1 MLGFEEEGIIY
12 EMKIKILSFSPIFE
26 NPILIVSV
34 SITLIIVFFTIFSL
48 LIYFGQHQK
57 KHQMAI
63 QQRIH
68 HYLVYRVNLKLD
80 VVYEFDPK
88 NPGKEKIMQLS
99 QFLKKFSASE
109 SEKIYKWWEKLL
121 TSKLDTSWILTSKTI
136 KKKNFRQL
144 IFEVVKIDEIK
155 QTIHLHQYGLKYLK
169 PNPKKAILRSMVIS
183 SQQALDVIKKLPE
196 KNGALISIFMMFPRS
211 GLDEQFKYFYLSQI
225 KEKLIPY
232 LSPTTL
238 LIDSANDILVL
249 VTKAAETYEYMQTA
263 QGLYQ
268 VISQYVEV
276 NALES
281 LIKFNMAII
290 EHKHF
295 PNDFRNLMRKSRE
308 LNQLMIKRKLSI
320 LPYETNQ
327 PIVQALQTNE
337 TVFADDLYRQLKFTL
352 NFRPLITQEDMSVFG
367 QQVMIQPQSST
378 SLSTLEILQDANE
391 LMTYTKEFY
400 RRYIYLIGQVVLPSI
415 DQIILVPFSLVI
427 KPFEFLNDIKNL
439 TNAKNLIILLD
450 ELEIKELAATEVSLK
465 AWAEPFHRFGIRF
478 ALSIDDLNSNLPDE
492 IYQYFDFYLLNYKR
506 IVNVENTQ
514 KTAIQL
520 KLIFQT
526 FNKFDKPFILV
537 DLLSEASLELLPLKH
552 VKIMGADWMMGYQ
565 TNPDQPSKRT
575 LNKVKALINKQEQYY
590 GKTN

>member
-1 MLGFEEEGIIY
+1 
-12 EMKIKILSFSPIFE
+12 MKKLILTWSWL
-26 NPILIVSV
+26 PILEDPTLFIAVA
-34 SITLIIVFFTIFSL
+34 ITVLL
-48 LIYFGQHQK
+48 LIMIIFGYFIYLTQRQN
-57 KHQMAI
+57 KHQLAI

-68 HYLVYRVNLKLD
+68 HYLVYRINLKLD

-88 NPGKEKIMQLS
+88 HPGKEKVMQLS
-99 QFLKKFSASE
+99 QFLKKFSAIE
-109 SEKIYKWWEKLL
+109 SEKIYQWWEKLL
-121 TSKLDTSWILTSKTI
+121 ASKLDTSWILTSKTLR
-136 KKKNFRQL
+136 KRNYRQV
-144 IFEVVKIDEIK
+144 IFEVVKIDENK

-169 PNPKKAILRSMVIS
+169 PNPKKAILKSMVIS
-183 SQQALDVIKKLPE
+183 FQQALDVIKKLPA
-196 KNGALISIFMMFPRS
+196 KNGALVSIFMMFPRT

-249 VTKAAETYEYMQTA
+249 LTKAAETYEYVQTA

-295 PNDFRNLMRKSRE
+295 PNDFRNLMRKSKE
-308 LNQLMIKRKLSI
+308 LNQVMIKRKVTI

-327 PIVQALQTNE
+327 PIVQALQSNE
-337 TVFADDLYRQLKFTL
+337 SVFVEDLYHQLKFTL
-352 NFRPLITQEDMSVFG
+352 NFRPLINQEDMAVFG
-367 QQVMIQPQSST
+367 HQVIIQPQNPT
-378 SLSTLEILQDANE
+378 GLTTLELLQDANE

-400 RRYIYLIGQVVLPSI
+400 RRYLYLIGQVVLPRI
-415 DQIILVPFSLVI
+415 DQLLLVPMSLVI

-439 TNAKNLIILLD
+439 PNAKNLVLLLD
-450 ELEIKELAATEVSLK
+450 ETEIKELAPTEVSLK
-465 AWAEPFHRFGIRF
+465 AWAEPFHRLGIQF
-478 ALSIDDLNSNLPDE
+478 ALSIDEFSSNLPDE
-492 IYQYFDFYLLNYKR
+492 IYQYFQFYFLNYKR
-506 IVNVENTQ
+506 IINVENTQ

-526 FNKFDKPFILV
+526 FNKFNKPFILV
-537 DLLSEASLELLPLKH
+537 DLLSEASLELIPLKH
-552 VKIMGADWMMGYQ
+552 VKIIGADWIMGYQ
-565 TNPDQPSKRT
+565 TSPDQPSKRT
-575 LNKVKALINKQEQYY
+575 TNKVKALVNKQEEYY

>member
-1 MLGFEEEGIIY
+1 
-12 EMKIKILSFSPIFE
+12 MKKLILTWSWL
-26 NPILIVSV
+26 PILEDPTLFIAVA
-34 SITLIIVFFTIFSL
+34 ITVLL
-48 LIYFGQHQK
+48 LIMIIFGYFIYLTQSQN
-57 KHQMAI
+57 KHQLAI

-68 HYLVYRVNLKLD
+68 HYLVYRINLKLD

-88 NPGKEKIMQLS
+88 HPGKEKIIQLS
-99 QFLKKFSASE
+99 QFLKKFSAIE
-109 SEKIYKWWEKLL
+109 SEKIYQWWEKLL
-121 TSKLDTSWILTSKTI
+121 TSKLDTSWILTSKTLR
-136 KKKNFRQL
+136 KRNYRQV
-144 IFEVVKIDEIK
+144 IFEVVKIDENK

-169 PNPKKAILRSMVIS
+169 PNPKKAILKSMVIS
-183 SQQALDVIKKLPE
+183 SQQALDVIKKLPA
-196 KNGALISIFMMFPRS
+196 KNGALVSIFMMFPRT

-249 VTKAAETYEYMQTA
+249 LTKAAETYEYVQTA

-295 PNDFRNLMRKSRE
+295 PNDFSKLMRKSKE
-308 LNQLMIKRKLSI
+308 LNQVMIKRKVTI

-327 PIVQALQTNE
+327 PIVQALQSNE
-337 TVFADDLYRQLKFTL
+337 SVFVEDLYHQLKFTL
-352 NFRPLITQEDMSVFG
+352 NFRPLINQEDMAVFG
-367 QQVMIQPQSST
+367 HQVIIQPQNPT
-378 SLSTLEILQDANE
+378 GLTMLELLQDANE

-400 RRYIYLIGQVVLPSI
+400 RRYLYLIGQVVLPRI
-415 DQIILVPFSLVI
+415 DQLLLVPMSLVI

-439 TNAKNLIILLD
+439 PNAKNLVLLLD
-450 ELEIKELAATEVSLK
+450 ETEIKELAPTEVSLK
-465 AWAEPFHRFGIRF
+465 AWAEPFHRLGIQF
-478 ALSIDDLNSNLPDE
+478 ALSIDEFSSNLPDE
-492 IYQYFDFYLLNYKR
+492 IYQYFQFYFLNYKR
-506 IVNVENTQ
+506 IINLENTL

-526 FNKFDKPFILV
+526 FNKFNKPFILV
-537 DLLSEASLELLPLKH
+537 DLLSEASLELIPLKH
-552 VKIMGADWMMGYQ
+552 VKIMGADWIMGYQ
-565 TNPDQPSKRT
+565 TSPDQPSKRT
-575 LNKVKALINKQEQYY
+575 TNKVKALINKQEEYY

>member
-1 MLGFEEEGIIY
+1 
-12 EMKIKILSFSPIFE
+12 MKFKILSWLPILN
-26 NPILIVSV
+26 NPIPFLVIGIFLI
-34 SITLIIVFFTIFSL
+34 TFLIIIFSFL
-48 LIYFGQHQK
+48 LYFHQQQK
-57 KHQMAI
+57 KHRLAI

-68 HYLVYRVNLKLD
+68 HYLVYRINLKLD

-88 NPGKEKIMQLS
+88 HPGKEKIIQVS
-99 QFLKKFSASE
+99 QFLKRFSAIE

-136 KKKNFRQL
+136 RKNNYRQM
-144 IFEVVKIDEIK
+144 IFEVVKIDETK
-155 QTIHLHQYGLKYLK
+155 QTIHFHQYGLKYLK
-169 PNPKKAILRSMVIS
+169 PNPKKSILKSMVIS
-183 SQQALDVIKKLPE
+183 SQQALDVIKKLPA
-196 KNGALISIFMMFPRS
+196 KNGAFISIFMMFPRT

-232 LSPTTL
+232 LTPNTL

-281 LIKFNMAII
+281 LIKFNMSII

-327 PIVQALQTNE
+327 PIVQTLQSNE
-337 TVFADDLYRQLKFTL
+337 SMFAEDLYHQLKFSI
-352 NFRPLITQEDMSVFG
+352 NFRPLIRQEDMSVFG
-367 QQVMIQPQSST
+367 QQLIIQPQIAT
-378 SLSTLEILQDANE
+378 PLTTLELLQDANE
-391 LMTYTKEFY
+391 LMSYTKDFY
-400 RRYIYLIGQVVLPSI
+400 RRYLYLIGQVVLPSLN
-415 DQIILVPFSLVI
+415 QIILVPFSLVI

-439 TNAKNLIILLD
+439 ANAKNLVLLLD
-450 ELEIKELAATEVSLK
+450 ELEVKELATTEVSLK
-465 AWAEPFHRFGIRF
+465 AWAEPFRRFGIKF
-478 ALSIDDLNSNLPDE
+478 ALSIDDISSNLPDE
-492 IYQYFDFYLLNYKR
+492 IYQYFDFYFLNYKR
-506 IVNVENTQ
+506 IVNIENTQ
-514 KTAIQL
+514 KTSIQL
-520 KLIFQT
+520 KLIFQN
-526 FNKFDKPFILV
+526 FNKFDKPIILV
-537 DLLSEASLELLPLKH
+537 DLLSEASLELLPIKH
-552 VKIMGADWMMGYQ
+552 VKIMGADWIMGYQ
-565 TNPDQPSKRT
+565 TNPDEPSKRA
-575 LNKVKALINKQEQYY
+575 LSKLKSLINKQEQYY

>member
-1 MLGFEEEGIIY
+1 
-12 EMKIKILSFSPIFE
+12 MKFKIFTWLPILN
-26 NPILIVSV
+26 NPIPFLVIGIFLI
-34 SITLIIVFFTIFSL
+34 TFLIIIFSFL
-48 LIYFGQHQK
+48 LYFHQQQK
-57 KHQMAI
+57 KHRLAI

-68 HYLVYRVNLKLD
+68 HYLVYRINLKLD

-88 NPGKEKIMQLS
+88 HPGKEKIIQVS
-99 QFLKKFSASE
+99 QFLKRFSAIE

-136 KKKNFRQL
+136 RKNNYRQM
-144 IFEVVKIDEIK
+144 IFEVVKIDETK
-155 QTIHLHQYGLKYLK
+155 QTIHFHQYGLKYLK
-169 PNPKKAILRSMVIS
+169 PNPKKSILKSMVIS
-183 SQQALDVIKKLPE
+183 SQQALDVIKKLPA
-196 KNGALISIFMMFPRS
+196 KNGAFISIFMMFPRT

-232 LSPTTL
+232 LTPNTL

-281 LIKFNMAII
+281 LIKFNMSII

-327 PIVQALQTNE
+327 PIVQTLQSNE
-337 TVFADDLYRQLKFTL
+337 SMFAEDLYHQLKFSI
-352 NFRPLITQEDMSVFG
+352 NFRPLICQEDMSVFG
-367 QQVMIQPQSST
+367 QQLIIQPQIAT
-378 SLSTLEILQDANE
+378 PLTTLELLQDANE
-391 LMTYTKEFY
+391 LMSYTKDFY
-400 RRYIYLIGQVVLPSI
+400 RRYLYLIGQVVLPSLN
-415 DQIILVPFSLVI
+415 QIILVPFSLVI

-439 TNAKNLIILLD
+439 ANAKNLVLLLD
-450 ELEIKELAATEVSLK
+450 ELEVKELATTEVSLK
-465 AWAEPFHRFGIRF
+465 AWAETFRRFGIKF
-478 ALSIDDLNSNLPDE
+478 ALSIDDISSNLPDE
-492 IYQYFDFYLLNYKR
+492 IYQYFDFYFLNYKR
-506 IVNVENTQ
+506 IVNIENTQ

-520 KLIFQT
+520 KLIFQN
-526 FNKFDKPFILV
+526 FNKFEKPFILV
-537 DLLSEASLELLPLKH
+537 DLLSEASLELLPIKH
-552 VKIMGADWMMGYQ
+552 VKIMGADWIMGYQ
-565 TNPDQPSKRT
+565 TSPDEPSKRA
-575 LNKVKALINKQEQYY
+575 LSKLKSLINKQEQYY